1 MLRRVRFCLLEL
13 ASKPRG
19 IEESKAIPNAGN
31 RVENHMS
38 WAMTQRKTQL
48 RMNLSVIEVRMHN
61 VAQATSLS
69 ATEADSADDI
79 TEQNPTVLLA
89 QHLRTTR
96 QHIAQAL
103 EAMREVVALSVDDAA
118 WADQLARLEGMSS
131 FVEDRCALFDLGQR
145 SFLLPDQ
152 FQRFSTLLR
161 QRRESVHLSR
171 NELGKRAGLSDR
183 TIKNIEHA
191 LVSPSRDTVV
201 RLLDVTEL
209 GLTWADVLGDPVKTD
224 ADSTSENGYNCY
236 IPPGY
241 EPLRMVQQLARMLN
255 GPGGHIEQTFAY
267 LEHRSAIAYMAL
279 GHEPAYVARYRAI
292 YPLAELARRVSTE
305 CGQTPLKVIAL
316 GPGDGN
322 LEVRF
327 VQQLLGELTKP
338 DIELLL
344 FDISQPLLNVAYQH
358 ALDTFGEQSQVH
370 TLLLQGN
377 FHDLAMY
384 PQVSYAPAK
393 GRRRRIYTMMGNTLA
408 NLDNEPRF
416 FQHCMSHC
424 QPGDFLVL
432 DIRRRQAPLDASAE
446 AIRKVDPVFGGRFP
460 KANAEFLSTPI
471 RTHCRNVISCDFS
484 YVLDT
489 QCPIPGSY
497 ALDAVAT
504 VKTSDQTERRFSM
517 FRFKS
522 YDEALLVQSFA
533 RLGWECL
540 FSLPIGPQEHAPL
553 AMLLM
558 KREEG
563 WTGAE

>member
-1 MLRRVRFCLLEL
+1 MPRYVRHSMLE
-13 ASKPRG
+13 KP
-19 IEESKAIPNAGN
+19 
-31 RVENHMS
+31 M
-38 WAMTQRKTQL
+38 Q
-48 RMNLSVIEVRMHN
+48 N
-61 VAQATSLS
+61 VALTSSIS
-69 ATEADSADDI
+69 ATETDSSDDI
-79 TEQNPTVLLA
+79 AEHSPTVLLA

-103 EAMREVVALSVDDAA
+103 EAMREVVTLSDSDAE
-118 WADQLARLEGMSS
+118 WATQLEQLGRISS

-161 QRRESVHLSR
+161 QRRESAHLSR

-209 GLTWADVLGDPVKTD
+209 GLTWTDVLGDPVRTE

-279 GHEPAYVARYRAI
+279 GHDPNYVARYRAI
-292 YPLAELARRVSTE
+292 YPLAELAKRVSTE
-305 CGQTPLKVIAL
+305 CGQTLLKVIAL

-327 VQQLLGELTKP
+327 VQQLLSELTKP

-344 FDISQPLLNVAYQH
+344 FDISQPLLNAAYQH
-358 ALDTFGEQSQVH
+358 ALDTFGEQSPVH
-370 TLLLQGN
+370 TLLLHGN

-384 PQVSYAPAK
+384 PQISYAPAI

-416 FQHCMSHC
+416 LHHCMSHC
-424 QPGDFLVL
+424 QPGDFLIL
-432 DIRRRQAPLDASAE
+432 DIRRRQAPLDASPE
-446 AIRKVDPVFGGRFP
+446 MIRKSDPVLLGPFP
-460 KANAEFLSTPI
+460 KANAEFLTTPI
-471 RTHCRNVISCDFS
+471 RMHCPNITRCEFS

-504 VKTSDQTERRFSM
+504 VKTSDQAERRFSM

-540 FSLPIGPQEHAPL
+540 LSLPIGPQEHAPL
-553 AMLLM
+553 AMLMM

-563 WTGAE
+563 WTGEP